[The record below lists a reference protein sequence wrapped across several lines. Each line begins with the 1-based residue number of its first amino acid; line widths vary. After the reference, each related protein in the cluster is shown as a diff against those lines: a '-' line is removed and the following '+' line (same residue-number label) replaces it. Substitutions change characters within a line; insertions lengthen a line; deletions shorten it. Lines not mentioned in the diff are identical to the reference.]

1 VFNYILENKR
11 TYNMDGLKMDPLVSD
26 SVPETDH
33 ILVQFLFHRVQYRD
47 PQVHFITLKIGHFHS
62 QGEK

>member
-1 VFNYILENKR
+1 
-11 TYNMDGLKMDPLVSD
+11 MDGLKMDPLVSD

-47 PQVHFITLKIGHFHS
+47 PQVHFNTLKIGHFHS
-62 QGEK
+62 HGEND